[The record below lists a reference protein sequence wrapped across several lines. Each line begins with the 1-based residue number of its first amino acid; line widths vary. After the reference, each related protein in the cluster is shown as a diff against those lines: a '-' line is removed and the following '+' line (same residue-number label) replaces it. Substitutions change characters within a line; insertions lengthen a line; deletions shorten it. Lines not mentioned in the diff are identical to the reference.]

1 MHRRVER
8 SGNGVMASVVFNM
21 HCDPHALIPSVYD
34 STNQSFRDERCAP
47 REAVTRTNTLAE
59 AAFAMGD

>member
-1 MHRRVER
+1 
-8 SGNGVMASVVFNM
+8 MASVVFNM